1 MVGGHHCL
9 NEHEFE
15 ETQGDVM
22 DRWVAEGQT
31 QLSD

>member
-1 MVGGHHCL
+1 MVGGHHWL

-22 DRWVAEGQT
+22 DREAWRASLG
-31 QLSD
+31 L